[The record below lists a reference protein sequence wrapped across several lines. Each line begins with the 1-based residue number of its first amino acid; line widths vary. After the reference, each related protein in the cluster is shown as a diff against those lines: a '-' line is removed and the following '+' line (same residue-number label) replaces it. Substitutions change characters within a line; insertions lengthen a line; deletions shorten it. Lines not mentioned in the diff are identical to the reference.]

1 MSEVQKALEELATP
15 PAPEPDDKSPLEAQ
29 KTAADLDREEQ
40 RARTVYVLLLLHRD
54 VELDDVVTATSGTL
68 SVWEEIA
75 QIEAASREAAW
86 EEAKRRCPI
95 VVPDEGEERHCQLIP
110 LRFFRKITARQK
122 PVVPQP
128 PQLEV
133 EGL

>member
-15 PAPEPDDKSPLEAQ
+15 PAPEPDEKPPLEAQ

-40 RARTVYVLLLLHRD
+40 RARTVYVLLLLHEGL
-54 VELDDVVTATSGTL
+54 ELGDHKVTA
-68 SVWEEIA
+68 WREIA

-95 VVPDEGEERHCQLIP
+95 VVPDEGEERHCQLVP

-133 EGL
+133 DGL